1 MSSTALTAISV
12 AVGVFFV
19 FFGTLKLGPL
29 FSDELYR
36 SVRKNF
42 IRMFKT
48 FPFSSFTG
56 WNPNPHVIRRV
67 YGTTEVVGGIVLAAC
82 SGTAQDVSNVILLSL
97 MLFHLFSIWRVADGL
112 KEASNLIVLC
122 LMLTCRFIIRI
133 QLIQKNEEV
142 TENNEYLKNDIRR
155 RIVLL
160 QEELQKMNTFNNNN
174 SSNTNKTEN
183 DTHKVE

>member
-12 AVGVFFV
+12 AIGVFFI

-48 FPFSSFTG
+48 FPFSSLTG
-56 WNPNPHVIRRV
+56 WNPDPHVIRRV

-82 SGTAQDVSNVILLSL
+82 SGIAQDISNVILLIF

-112 KEASNLIVLC
+112 KEASNIIVLC

-142 TENNEYLKNDIRR
+142 TESNELIKNDIRR

-160 QEELQKMNTFNNNN
+160 QEELQKMKTYNNNN
-174 SSNTNKTEN
+174 SNKNNETEN
-183 DTHKVE
+183 GTHKVE

>member
-1 MSSTALTAISV
+1 
-12 AVGVFFV
+12 
-19 FFGTLKLGPL
+19 
-29 FSDELYR
+29 
-36 SVRKNF
+36 
-42 IRMFKT
+42 MFKT

-82 SGTAQDVSNVILLSL
+82 SGTPQDVSNVILLSL

-133 QLIQKNEEV
+133 QV
-142 TENNEYLKNDIRR
+142 SYR
-155 RIVLL
+155 
-160 QEELQKMNTFNNNN
+160 
-174 SSNTNKTEN
+174 
-183 DTHKVE
+183 

>member
-1 MSSTALTAISV
+1 
-12 AVGVFFV
+12 
-19 FFGTLKLGPL
+19 
-29 FSDELYR
+29 
-36 SVRKNF
+36 
-42 IRMFKT
+42 MFKT

-82 SGTAQDVSNVILLSL
+82 SGIAQDVSNVILLSL

-133 QLIQKNEEV
+133 QVSYRLPS
-142 TENNEYLKNDIRR
+142 LS
-155 RIVLL
+155 RIIHYFHNFVQDGSLL
-160 QEELQKMNTFNNNN
+160 FTSPSHLVNM
-174 SSNTNKTEN
+174 
-183 DTHKVE
+183 